1 VRNDGFAE
9 AAEAIQGPMRKIF
22 IEFLER
28 SCTAGASAQ
37 RLLVVTIAAVQV
49 VSPCFK
55 TRLDRKQSKHTAS
68 LPGKVQG

>member
-1 VRNDGFAE
+1 MRNDGFAE

-37 RLLVVTIAAVQV
+37 RLLVL
-49 VSPCFK
+49 F
-55 TRLDRKQSKHTAS
+55 L
-68 LPGKVQG
+68 